1 MQCRASISLSS
12 SSGSDISQMMSYNS
26 LIIEQS
32 FHYTINSS
40 NYWIMDFTWNLTSIP
55 SMTSAGLV
63 FNLIILLVYLKIAT
77 LYQMR
82 FKGLKSVVNWR
93 TCLLFTVFE
102 NHRKSIIEHCD
113 CKQNKFIENAKN
125 CQFGE
130 LWKTWSLQSNSVIRQ
145 VNLVWL
151 KLMEN
156 AKKKSNAKFWVIFK
170 HCVFCFFLSNVVS
183 RL

>member
-1 MQCRASISLSS
+1 MQCRASLSS

-82 FKGLKSVVNWR
+82 FKGLKSVVNCR
-93 TCLLFTVFE
+93 NCLFSQCLKITEKVSL
-102 NHRKSIIEHCD
+102 NIVLQA
-113 CKQNKFIENAKN
+113 KQIHWK
-125 CQFGE
+125 CQ
-130 LWKTWSLQSNSVIRQ
+130 
-145 VNLVWL
+145 NL
-151 KLMEN
+151 
-156 AKKKSNAKFWVIFK
+156 ASFWN
-170 HCVFCFFLSNVVS
+170 L
-183 RL
+183 

>member
-1 MQCRASISLSS
+1 MWLFWLFLSAYMQCRASISLSS

-63 FNLIILLVYLKIAT
+63 FNLIILLVLHIDAEDVNYLKIAT

-82 FKGLKSVVNWR
+82 FKGLKSVVNCR
-93 TCLLFTVFE
+93 NCLFSQCLKITEKVSL
-102 NHRKSIIEHCD
+102 NIVLQA
-113 CKQNKFIENAKN
+113 KQIHWK
-125 CQFGE
+125 CQ
-130 LWKTWSLQSNSVIRQ
+130 
-145 VNLVWL
+145 NL
-151 KLMEN
+151 
-156 AKKKSNAKFWVIFK
+156 ASFWN
-170 HCVFCFFLSNVVS
+170 L
-183 RL
+183 

>member
-82 FKGLKSVVNWR
+82 FKGLKLVVNCR
-93 TCLLFTVFE
+93 NCLFSQCLKITEKVSL
-102 NHRKSIIEHCD
+102 NIVLQA
-113 CKQNKFIENAKN
+113 KQIHWK
-125 CQFGE
+125 CQ
-130 LWKTWSLQSNSVIRQ
+130 
-145 VNLVWL
+145 NL
-151 KLMEN
+151 
-156 AKKKSNAKFWVIFK
+156 ASFWN
-170 HCVFCFFLSNVVS
+170 L
-183 RL
+183 

>member
-12 SSGSDISQMMSYNS
+12 SSGSDNFPSSGSDISQMMSYNS

-82 FKGLKSVVNWR
+82 FKGLKSVVNCR
-93 TCLLFTVFE
+93 NCLFSQCLKITEKVSL
-102 NHRKSIIEHCD
+102 NIVLQA
-113 CKQNKFIENAKN
+113 KQIHWK
-125 CQFGE
+125 CQ
-130 LWKTWSLQSNSVIRQ
+130 
-145 VNLVWL
+145 NL
-151 KLMEN
+151 
-156 AKKKSNAKFWVIFK
+156 ASFWN
-170 HCVFCFFLSNVVS
+170 L
-183 RL
+183 

>member
-82 FKGLKSVVNWR
+82 FKGLKSVVNCR
-93 TCLLFTVFE
+93 NCLFSQCLKITEKVSLNVALQAEQIHWKCQNWSIWQVFE
-102 NHRKSIIEHCD
+102 ILKFAV
-113 CKQNKFIENAKN
+113 KQYNQKG
-125 CQFGE
+125 QF
-130 LWKTWSLQSNSVIRQ
+130 
-145 VNLVWL
+145 
-151 KLMEN
+151 
-156 AKKKSNAKFWVIFK
+156 
-170 HCVFCFFLSNVVS
+170 
-183 RL
+183 